1 MGELLELAR
10 SEAGDTESKYQFV
23 DVREEP
29 ELAQAKLDGE
39 MSTVGG
45 SRRGAG
51 SPTPCTSIT
60 ILPVGRRVITS
71 KFIVVVSENIDLALD
86 AGRYRI
92 EGDGS
97 GGHPFDIVHS
107 PGRTGEVGGGGGYS

>member
-1 MGELLELAR
+1 MGELLELTK
-10 SEAGDTESKYQFV
+10 SGAGDTESKYQFV

-51 SPTPCTSIT
+51 C
-60 ILPVGRRVITS
+60 VCV
-71 KFIVVVSENIDLALD
+71 E
-86 AGRYRI
+86 
-92 EGDGS
+92 
-97 GGHPFDIVHS
+97 GGHQRHAHLSRYAPWDAVS
-107 PGRTGEVGGGGGYS
+107 